1 MIQKKFSKT
10 ETVDVYD
17 QVIKCHSFIA
27 DTTIPD
33 KLTTNKE
40 VTRAFGY
47 RSTKH
52 DKESKYLIVGTIPS
66 ISGFHEG
73 FYYMS
78 DGNAF
83 YAILD
88 KTLGIKD
95 YEHSFCKL
103 KEEYVKRDDKR
114 EIGKKIED
122 RLNDYHIVL
131 FDTIEYCLR
140 INSYDSGIIQYKLH
154 SRKEFLKV
162 LKQNK
167 MIVILTSSEATKYFK
182 EIFDEFKDIKIP
194 VYKNTSN
201 LRGIM
206 PLDTKTKEGYEVE
219 LIQAASPSF
228 SHTKNNETKINDIAK
243 IYKRIIK

>member
-1 MIQKKFSKT
+1 MDIYEQEIKYKGYICGGKPQVT
-10 ETVDVYD
+10 ETAKKITETY
-17 QVIKCHSFIA
+17 
-27 DTTIPD
+27 
-33 KLTTNKE
+33 
-40 VTRAFGY
+40 GY
-47 RSTKH
+47 KQTKS
-52 DKESKYLIVGTIPS
+52 DNESLYLIVGTVPS
-66 ISGFHEG
+66 ISGLYEG

-83 YAILD
+83 YTILD

-95 YEHSFCKL
+95 YERSFCKL
-103 KEEYVKRDDKR
+103 KEEYVKRDNKK
-114 EIGKKIED
+114 EIGEEIED

-131 FDTIEYCLR
+131 FDTLEYCLR

-154 SRKEFLKV
+154 SRKDFLKI

-167 MIVILTSSEATKYFK
+167 MTVILTSSEATKYFK
-182 EIFDEFKDIKIP
+182 EIFDEFKDIRIP

-201 LRGIM
+201 SKGIM
-206 PLDTKTKEGYEVE
+206 PLNAKTKEGYEVE